1 MLALRLTIR
10 FSPNDSLLVNT
21 VIYMILC
28 IQSKCNAPRS
38 QSVSFQAL

>member
-1 MLALRLTIR
+1 MLAQELTIR
-10 FSPNDSLLVNT
+10 SFPNDSLLINT

-38 QSVSFQAL
+38 QSVSFQVL